1 MVNEHKQT
9 SREYN
14 VHQEYDT
21 VYKLYPPH
29 YDAELFGCAH
39 HSMSGWLVVSAIA
52 SKPLHGNKLKMRGQ
66 QTVVEV
72 AGFHSKLANS
82 FSYFSCYVIAH
93 NSVLWIN
100 DKEVTARIDKNGEF

>member
-1 MVNEHKQT
+1 M
-9 SREYN
+9 
-14 VHQEYDT
+14 
-21 VYKLYPPH
+21 
-29 YDAELFGCAH
+29 
-39 HSMSGWLVVSAIA
+39 SAIA

-93 NSVLWIN
+93 NSVLWIK
-100 DKEVTARIDKNGEF
+100 DKEVTARIDKMGNSRFEKKKLRKLLNSFKTKQKVNGEKKQEF